1 MHKHILARS
10 VGLALLAT
18 GLLATG
24 LLAGCGDKGGA
35 PQGQGGMPPA
45 AVNVVTLQS
54 GPLMLTTELTGRSA
68 PLRVAEVRPQVSG
81 IILKRLFTEG
91 SDVKEGDLLYQID
104 PAVYQAAVASAKANL
119 AKAEANEQSARL
131 KAQRYQ
137 ELLKVKSIS
146 RQDYDDADASWKQA
160 KAEIMASKAALRT
173 AEINLGYTRITAPI
187 SGRIGKS
194 AVTEGALVTAQQA
207 DSLTAI
213 QQLDPMYVDVRQ
225 STADLLR
232 LKRLVAEGKLTQ
244 DEQKGAKV
252 TFQLEDGSTYGE
264 EGSLQFS
271 DVTVDETSGMVTL
284 RVIVPNPH
292 QLLLPGMFMRA
303 TLQEGERAQGLLVPQ
318 TAVTR
323 TPNGGATVMV
333 VTADN
338 KVALRNVQ
346 LSRVVGSNWVVES
359 GLTSGERVIVAGL
372 QKVRPGAVVN
382 PAEQGADAPSAQA
395 ASSTPANK

>member
-10 VGLALLAT
+10 VGLALLAS
-18 GLLATG
+18 GLLTA
-24 LLAGCGDKGGA
+24 CGEQGPAQQGPGA
-35 PQGQGGMPPA
+35 MPLA
-45 AVNVVTLQS
+45 AVDVVTLHTA
-54 GPLMLTTELTGRSA
+54 PLQLTTELTGRSA

-91 SDVKEGDLLYQID
+91 SDVKAGQLLYQID

-119 AKAEANEQSARL
+119 AKAQANEQSARL
-131 KAQRYQ
+131 KAKRYA
-137 ELLKVKSIS
+137 ELVKVKAIS
-146 RQDYDDADASWKQA
+146 SQEYDDADAAWKQQL
-160 KAEIMASKAALRT
+160 AEIGAAKAALQS
-173 AEINLGYTRITAPI
+173 ANINLAYTRITAPI

-207 DSLTAI
+207 DSLTSI

-232 LKRLVAEGKLTQ
+232 LKRQVAAGKLTQ
-244 DEQKGAKV
+244 DEQKGARV
-252 TFQLEDGSTYGE
+252 SFQLEDGSTYGE

-271 DVTVDETSGMVTL
+271 DVTVDETTGMVTL

-303 TLQEGERAQGLLVPQ
+303 TLQEGERAEGLLVPQ

-323 TPNGGATVMV
+323 TPKGGATVMV

-338 KVALRNVQ
+338 KVELREVQ
-346 LSRVVGSNWVVES
+346 LGRIVGSDWVVES
-359 GLTSGERVIVAGL
+359 GLKAGERVIVAGL
-372 QKVRPGAVVN
+372 QKVKPGVVVA
-382 PAEQGADAPSAQA
+382 PAEQGAAAQSAQA
-395 ASSTPANK
+395 PANASANK

>member
-10 VGLALLAT
+10 VGLALLAG
-18 GLLATG
+18 GLLA
-24 LLAGCGDKGGA
+24 ACGEQGGA
-35 PQGQGGMPPA
+35 QQGPGDMPPA
-45 AVNVVTLQS
+45 AVDVVTLHTA
-54 GPLMLTTELTGRSA
+54 PLQLTSELTGRSA

-91 SDVKEGDLLYQID
+91 SDVKAGQLLYQID
-104 PAVYQAAVASAKANL
+104 PALYQ
-119 AKAEANEQSARL
+119 ANEQSARL
-131 KAQRYQ
+131 KAKRYA
-137 ELLKVKSIS
+137 ELVKVKAIS
-146 RQDYDDADASWKQA
+146 SQEYDDADAAWKQQL
-160 KAEIMASKAALRT
+160 AEIGAAKAALQS
-173 AEINLGYTRITAPI
+173 ANINLAYTRITAPI

-207 DSLTAI
+207 DSLTSI

-232 LKRLVAEGKLTQ
+232 LKHQVAAGKLVQ
-244 DEQKGAKV
+244 GENKGAKV
-252 TFQLEDGSTYGE
+252 RFQLEDGSSYSE

-271 DVTVDETSGMVTL
+271 DVTVDETTGMVTL

-303 TLQEGERAQGLLVPQ
+303 TLQEGERAKGLLVPQ

-323 TPNGGATVMV
+323 TPKGGATVMV

-338 KVALRNVQ
+338 KVELRDVQ
-346 LSRVVGSNWVVES
+346 VSRIVGSDWVVES
-359 GLTSGERVIVAGL
+359 GLKTGERLIVAGL
-372 QKVRPGAVVN
+372 QKVQPGAVVA
-382 PAEQGADAPSAQA
+382 PTEQAATAPSEQ
-395 ASSTPANK
+395 TPANK

>member
-10 VGLALLAT
+10 VGLALLAS
-18 GLLATG
+18 GLLTA
-24 LLAGCGDKGGA
+24 CGEQGPAQQGPGA
-35 PQGQGGMPPA
+35 MPPA
-45 AVNVVTLQS
+45 AVDVVTLRTA
-54 GPLMLTTELTGRSA
+54 PLQLTTELTGRSA

-91 SDVKEGDLLYQID
+91 SDVKAGQLLYQID

-119 AKAEANEQSARL
+119 AKAQANEQSARL
-131 KAQRYQ
+131 KAKRYA
-137 ELLKVKSIS
+137 ELVKVKAIS
-146 RQDYDDADASWKQA
+146 SQEYDDADAAWKQQL
-160 KAEIMASKAALRT
+160 AEIGAAKAALQS
-173 AEINLGYTRITAPI
+173 ANINLAYTRITAPI

-207 DSLTAI
+207 DSLTSI

-232 LKRLVAEGKLTQ
+232 LKRQVAAGKLTQ
-244 DEQKGAKV
+244 DEQKGARV
-252 TFQLEDGSTYGE
+252 SFQLEDGSTYGE

-271 DVTVDETSGMVTL
+271 DVTVDETTGMVTL

-303 TLQEGERAQGLLVPQ
+303 TLQEGERAEGLLVPQ

-323 TPNGGATVMV
+323 TPKGGATVMV

-338 KVALRNVQ
+338 KVALREVQ
-346 LSRVVGSNWVVES
+346 LGRSVGSDWVVES
-359 GLTSGERVIVAGL
+359 GLKAGERVIVAGL
-372 QKVRPGAVVN
+372 QKVKPGVVVA
-382 PAEQGADAPSAQA
+382 PAEQGAAAPSAQA
-395 ASSTPANK
+395 PANAPANK

>member
-10 VGLALLAT
+10 VGLALLAS
-18 GLLATG
+18 GLLTA
-24 LLAGCGDKGGA
+24 CGEQGSAQQGPGA
-35 PQGQGGMPPA
+35 MPPA
-45 AVNVVTLQS
+45 AVDVVTLHTA
-54 GPLMLTTELTGRSA
+54 PLLLTTELTGRSA

-91 SDVKEGDLLYQID
+91 SDVKAGQLLYQID

-119 AKAEANEQSARL
+119 AKAQANEQSARL
-131 KAQRYQ
+131 KAKRYA
-137 ELLKVKSIS
+137 ELVKVKAIS
-146 RQDYDDADASWKQA
+146 SQEYDDADAAWKQQL
-160 KAEIMASKAALRT
+160 AEIGAAKAALQT
-173 AEINLGYTRITAPI
+173 ANINLAYTRITAPI

-207 DSLTAI
+207 DSLTSI

-232 LKRLVAEGKLTQ
+232 LKRQVAAGKLTQ
-244 DEQKGAKV
+244 DEQKGARV
-252 TFQLEDGSTYGE
+252 RFQLEDGSTYGE

-271 DVTVDETSGMVTL
+271 DVTVDETTGMVTL

-303 TLQEGERAQGLLVPQ
+303 TLQEGERAEGLLVPQ

-323 TPNGGATVMV
+323 TPKGGATVMV

-338 KVALRNVQ
+338 KVELREVQ
-346 LSRVVGSNWVVES
+346 LGRIVGSDWVVES
-359 GLTSGERVIVAGL
+359 GLKAGERVIVAGL
-372 QKVRPGAVVN
+372 QKVKPGVVVA
-382 PAEQGADAPSAQA
+382 PAEQSAAAQSAQA
-395 ASSTPANK
+395 PANAPANK

>member
-10 VGLALLAT
+10 VGLALLAS
-18 GLLATG
+18 GLLTA
-24 LLAGCGDKGGA
+24 CGE
-35 PQGQGGMPPA
+35 QGSAQQGPSEMPPS
-45 AVNVVTLQS
+45 AVDVVTLHTM
-54 GPLMLTTELTGRSA
+54 PLQLTSELTGRSA

-91 SDVKEGDLLYQID
+91 SDVKAGQLLYQID
-104 PAVYQAAVASAKANL
+104 PAVYQANVASAKANL
-119 AKAEANEQSARL
+119 AKAQANEQSARL
-131 KAQRYQ
+131 KAKRYA
-137 ELLKVKSIS
+137 ELVKVKAIS
-146 RQDYDDADASWKQA
+146 SQEYDDADAAWKQQL
-160 KAEIMASKAALRT
+160 AEIGAAKAALQS
-173 AEINLGYTRITAPI
+173 ANINLAYTRITAPI

-207 DSLTAI
+207 DSLTSI

-232 LKRLVAEGKLTQ
+232 LKRQVAAGKLTQ
-244 DEQKGAKV
+244 GQQDGAKV
-252 TFQLEDGSTYGE
+252 RFQLEDGSSYSE

-271 DVTVDETSGMVTL
+271 DVTVDETTGMVTL

-303 TLQEGERAQGLLVPQ
+303 TLQEGERAEGLLVPQ

-323 TPNGGATVMV
+323 TPKGGATVMV

-338 KVALRNVQ
+338 KVELREVQ
-346 LSRVVGSNWVVES
+346 LSRIVGSDWVVES
-359 GLTSGERVIVAGL
+359 GLKTGERVIVAGL
-372 QKVRPGAVVN
+372 QKVKPGVVVA
-382 PAEQGADAPSAQA
+382 PTEQTATAPSAQ
-395 ASSTPANK
+395 TPANK

>member
-10 VGLALLAT
+10 VGLALLAS
-18 GLLATG
+18 GLLTA
-24 LLAGCGDKGGA
+24 CGEQGPAQQGPGA
-35 PQGQGGMPPA
+35 MPLA
-45 AVNVVTLQS
+45 AVDVVTLHTA
-54 GPLMLTTELTGRSA
+54 PLQLTTELTGRSA

-91 SDVKEGDLLYQID
+91 SDVKAGQLLYQID

-119 AKAEANEQSARL
+119 AKAQANEQSARL
-131 KAQRYQ
+131 KAKRYA
-137 ELLKVKSIS
+137 ELVKVKAIS
-146 RQDYDDADASWKQA
+146 SQEYDDADAAWKQQL
-160 KAEIMASKAALRT
+160 AEIGAAKAALQS
-173 AEINLGYTRITAPI
+173 ANINLAYTRITAPI

-207 DSLTAI
+207 DSLTSI

-232 LKRLVAEGKLTQ
+232 LKRQVAAGKLTQ
-244 DEQKGAKV
+244 DEQKGARV
-252 TFQLEDGSTYGE
+252 SFQLEDGSTYGE

-271 DVTVDETSGMVTL
+271 DVTVDETTGMVTL

-303 TLQEGERAQGLLVPQ
+303 TLQEGERAEGLLVPQ

-323 TPNGGATVMV
+323 TPKGGATVMV
-333 VTADN
+333 VMADN
-338 KVALRNVQ
+338 KVELREVQ
-346 LSRVVGSNWVVES
+346 LGRIVGSDWVVES
-359 GLTSGERVIVAGL
+359 GLKAGERVIVAGL
-372 QKVRPGAVVN
+372 QKVKPGVVVA
-382 PAEQGADAPSAQA
+382 PAEQGAAAPSAQA
-395 ASSTPANK
+395 PANAPANK